1 MNPTTDSWLNA
12 LPPELAA
19 HAAALRRLTAAVE
32 ADPRLR
38 ALEVTGSV
46 GRGTGD
52 ANSDLDVII
61 ATHDALW
68 PAMTQEIPELAQALG
83 GIVDLVAF
91 PLTKFEKRAI
101 LVRKR
106 VNSVGWGAPG
116 FRRPSAIF
124 PEVSQRL
131 HCPNHSIFPA

>member
-1 MNPTTDSWLNA
+1 
-12 LPPELAA
+12 LPKAGKVVFL
-19 HAAALRRLTAAVE
+19 
-32 ADPRLR
+32 
-38 ALEVTGSV
+38 GS
-46 GRGTGD
+46 GIEERGG
-52 ANSDLDVII
+52 
-61 ATHDALW
+61 
-68 PAMTQEIPELAQALG
+68 
-83 GIVDLVAF
+83 DLVAF